1 MTDTPWDDIH
11 TPDASYN
18 VLREGESPA
27 AVPLY
32 WGRDVEGRYLFI
44 VSLAGDHSE
53 HIKGRVPS
61 IRGID
66 VALRSSE
73 VPEEQRLVLTLEQST
88 DGDLFAGLCRTLI
101 SSLQEVSSASSA
113 LDVALAHLARWKTFL
128 SGRNPRVLSAE
139 EVRGLFAE
147 LQFLRRLYRGEMP
160 EAAALDAW
168 CGPDRSQQDFVHGN
182 TAVEIKAIS
191 GQERNSI
198 NISSEDQLETTCEN
212 LFLAVY
218 RLGDM
223 PGDEQAMSLNGLV
236 AAMEEELGAAGVLD
250 NFLAKLGSCGY
261 VRLDEYDRPQLI
273 VMDRQLFRVTDDF
286 PRIVRSQL
294 ADGLTAVRYQIQ
306 LERMARFA
314 CEEED
319 VPVP

>member
-11 TPDASYN
+11 TPDAAYN
-18 VLREGESPA
+18 VLRVEESPV
-27 AVPLY
+27 AVPLS
-32 WGRDVEGRYLFI
+32 WGRDVESRYLFI
-44 VSLAGDHSE
+44 LSLAGDHSE

-88 DGDLFAGLCRTLI
+88 DRDLFAGLCRTLI

-147 LQFLRRLYRGEMP
+147 LQFLRRLYQRGMP
-160 EAAALDAW
+160 EASALDAW
-168 CGPDRSQQDFVHGN
+168 CGPDRSQQDFVYGD

-191 GQERNSI
+191 GQERNSV

-223 PGDEQAMSLNGLV
+223 PDDERAMSLNDLV
-236 AAMEEELGAAGVLD
+236 VAMEEELGAAGLLD
-250 NFLAKLGSCGY
+250 GFLAKLGTSGY
-261 VRLDEYDRPQLI
+261 VHMDEYDRPQLV
-273 VMDRQLFRVTDDF
+273 VMGQQCFRVADDF
-286 PRIVRSQL
+286 PRIVRSEL

-306 LERMARFA
+306 LERIARFA

-319 VPVP
+319 ISVP

>member
-53 HIKGRVPS
+53 HIKGRVPN

-73 VPEEQRLVLTLEQST
+73 ASGEQRLVLTLEQST
-88 DGDLFAGLCRTLI
+88 DRDLFSGLCRTLI
-101 SSLQEVSSASSA
+101 SSLQEVPSATAA
-113 LDVALAHLARWKTFL
+113 LDVTLAHLARWKTFL
-128 SGRNPRVLSAE
+128 SGRNPRVLSNE

-147 LQFLRRLYRGEMP
+147 LQFLRRLYQGGMP

-168 CGPDRSQQDFVHGN
+168 CGPDRSQQDFVYGD

-191 GQERNSI
+191 GQERNSVH
-198 NISSEDQLETTCEN
+198 ISSEDQLETTCEN

-223 PGDEQAMSLNGLV
+223 PGDERAMSLNDLV
-236 AAMEEELGAAGVLD
+236 AAMEEELGTAGVVEG
-250 NFLAKLGSCGY
+250 FFAKLGTCGY
-261 VRLDEYDRPQLI
+261 VHMDEYDRPQLV
-273 VMDRQLFRVTDDF
+273 VMGQQFFRVTGDF

-306 LERMARFA
+306 LERIARFG
-314 CEEED
+314 CEEGEI
-319 VPVP
+319 PVS